1 MCSSASL
8 RIQFVVEW
16 DETKT
21 SWADFRGSGLGPTDP
36 ADAPPASLR
45 GQIAA
50 SWQSLGLPG
59 PCDVGDNGVHASASP
74 FEAMAERC
82 NWLRSTHSIST
93 DPFGKAAIAAGVPE
107 SVLAEWSVDPQVK
120 YNGSMSSLFD
130 LVEDLD
136 SSACIAKL
144 VDIYAPAPA
153 PQENEVDDFEVRAA
167 PTLCSA
173 ASAAAFAAAASAHAV
188 APKTSPPHHI
198 SHVRVYPCLPAGLHE
213 TRRSRGLG
221 GGVPKESPTELRIYR
236 PGEEDDPQGLSQA
249 RLQADGCACEVRA
262 RGAAEGATG
271 YRAWQRRRICT
282 CCCPQNSGDGSAA
295 FVDGERGE
303 ASGWRV
309 HLSSYCPSARR
320 NTKSVRVDLPVLWI
334 LPALE
339 FSRGCGW

>member
-120 YNGSMSSLFD
+120 YNGGKSSLFD

-144 VDIYAPAPA
+144 VDIYN
-153 PQENEVDDFEVRAA
+153 Q
-167 PTLCSA
+167 
-173 ASAAAFAAAASAHAV
+173 
-188 APKTSPPHHI
+188 
-198 SHVRVYPCLPAGLHE
+198 
-213 TRRSRGLG
+213 
-221 GGVPKESPTELRIYR
+221 
-236 PGEEDDPQGLSQA
+236 Q
-249 RLQADGCACEVRA
+249 
-262 RGAAEGATG
+262 
-271 YRAWQRRRICT
+271 
-282 CCCPQNSGDGSAA
+282 
-295 FVDGERGE
+295 
-303 ASGWRV
+303 
-309 HLSSYCPSARR
+309 
-320 NTKSVRVDLPVLWI
+320 
-334 LPALE
+334 
-339 FSRGCGW
+339 